1 MSRPVVVVSMGIWSP
16 YGRGVDA
23 FWNGLVNMQ
32 PGRKSITRMDVS
44 HWAFRTKSAAGIEQF
59 PGDASGDDLCAHEI
73 MRQVVADV
81 LEGSAAPA
89 GDLSPYDVGLCLGS
103 SHGGATGRYVSYL
116 KTPANEPIDPS
127 LIATNT
133 WLSSAAFLSD
143 LAVLLGAQGPSAII
157 STACAS
163 GTSSIGV
170 AWDWIRQGRAKRV
183 FAGGYGYFSDI
194 PVTGFNIL
202 RLVGKEGCHP
212 FDVNRDGM
220 MLGDGFALVVLEDEE
235 LARRRGANIIARVAG
250 YSAINEAYHPTSPDP
265 SGDTAL
271 RAMWNA
277 LGRSEERL
285 ASLGY
290 INAHGTGTV
299 ANDIA
304 ELTAIERL
312 LAQRSG
318 GAPVPVSST
327 KGHHGH
333 SLGATGSVEFVA
345 TLLALERGSIPATL
359 GLENPEAGFPN
370 ICLVR
375 GASVKKEIRTAL
387 SNSFAFGGNAAAIA
401 IERAD

>member
-1 MSRPVVVVSMGIWSP
+1 
-16 YGRGVDA
+16 
-23 FWNGLVNMQ
+23 
-32 PGRKSITRMDVS
+32 
-44 HWAFRTKSAAGIEQF
+44 
-59 PGDASGDDLCAHEI
+59 
-73 MRQVVADV
+73 
-81 LEGSAAPA
+81 
-89 GDLSPYDVGLCLGS
+89 
-103 SHGGATGRYVSYL
+103 VSYL
-116 KTPANEPIDPS
+116 KTPSNEPIDPS
-127 LIATNT
+127 LTGSNS
-133 WLSSAAFLSD
+133 WLSSAAFHSD
-143 LAVLLGAQGPSAII
+143 LAAQHGAQGPSAMI

-312 LAQRSG
+312 LAQRRG

-345 TLLALERGSIPATL
+345 TLLALQRSFIPATL
-359 GLENPEAGFPN
+359 GLENPEPGFAN
-370 ICLVR
+370 INLVR
-375 GASVKKEIRTAL
+375 GTSLQREIRTAL

-401 IERAD
+401 IERAH